1 MPFKNEEDMQEYQ
14 RNYKRK
20 LRSGAADVSDTKQT
34 RETLDADYK
43 IRTAEDLL
51 NLAEDII
58 NEVMAATIDV
68 AVKARTISALL
79 NSAIRLV
86 EASNTETRIKALE
99 DKLSGGVVREISDI

>member
-1 MPFKNEEDMQEYQ
+1 MPFKSDEDMKNYQ

-20 LRSGAADVSDTKQT
+20 LRSGADDSIKQT
-34 RETLDADYK
+34 RETLEAEYK

-51 NLAEDII
+51 KLAEDVI
-58 NEVMAATIDV
+58 NEVMAASIDV

-99 DKLSGGVVREISDI
+99 DKLGAGVVREISEP